1 MLPNANP
8 NELYVTV
15 TQLEGIASIAI
26 ARKEIADKI
35 LLELQQHGF
44 HVLSVSIGM
53 QDALNV
59 LPFITLEGEMALQT
73 PQFVLH
79 TNQRR
84 EIIDV
89 GNAPSWEPGGYDK
102 IEYNIGDQYVSSP
115 ALLAFGSAMGLMVNG
130 PGGPLPFSPQTVLQ
144 ERTNFTYSRYYTTG
158 LWSLLI
164 FLFTLLFVNF
174 LVYEHYFS
182 LNKDREDH
190 RQVSLEQEKKMQKQL
205 TFLQSR
211 EDFIRKQGWDQSS
224 RLSLYAD
231 RIAGLVP
238 SGTVLTDLWIN
249 PVNSTL
255 LGDAGTVSFK
265 KDTLQ
270 LTGTMT
276 ILVRAQPAPSQQPK
290 KRSTI

>member
-1 MLPNANP
+1 M
-8 NELYVTV
+8 
-15 TQLEGIASIAI
+15 
-26 ARKEIADKI
+26 
-35 LLELQQHGF
+35 
-44 HVLSVSIGM
+44 
-53 QDALNV
+53 
-59 LPFITLEGEMALQT
+59 
-73 PQFVLH
+73 
-79 TNQRR
+79 
-84 EIIDV
+84 
-89 GNAPSWEPGGYDK
+89 
-102 IEYNIGDQYVSSP
+102 
-115 ALLAFGSAMGLMVNG
+115 
-130 PGGPLPFSPQTVLQ
+130 LQ

-205 TFLQSR
+205 TYLQSR

-270 LTGTMT
+270 LTGTCDDPT
-276 ILVRAQPAPSQQPK
+276 ELNQFTNNLKNVQQFKEVTVRSYNYK
-290 KRSTI
+290 KELGSGIFFMEIITN